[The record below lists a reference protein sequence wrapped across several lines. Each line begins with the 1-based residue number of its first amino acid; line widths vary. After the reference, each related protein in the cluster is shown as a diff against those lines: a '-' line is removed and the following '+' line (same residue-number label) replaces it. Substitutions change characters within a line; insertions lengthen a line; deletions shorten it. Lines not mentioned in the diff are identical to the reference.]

1 MRQWGYGN
9 DSFVTGAQNISR
21 LWPSSVGMPTSNHG
35 RLLNLRSREV
45 PLLTDINEESLCLAY
60 ASYPLLIEARDQVGS
75 DLCLI
80 FEHKMA

>member
-1 MRQWGYGN
+1 MMAP
-9 DSFVTGAQNISR
+9 SFLAHFYAR
-21 LWPSSVGMPTSNHG
+21 LPY
-35 RLLNLRSREV
+35 LRSREV
-45 PLLTDINEESLCLAY
+45 PWLTDINEESLCLAY